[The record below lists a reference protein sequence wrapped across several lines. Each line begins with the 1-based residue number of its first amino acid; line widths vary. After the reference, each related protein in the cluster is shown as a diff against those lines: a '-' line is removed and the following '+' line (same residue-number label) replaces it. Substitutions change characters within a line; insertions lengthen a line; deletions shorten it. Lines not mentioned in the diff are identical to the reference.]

1 MRIRSVFFG
10 KLAWSKWILEQ
21 PEIDRFQGSWVAS
34 IKFWIWFVLSFVGF
48 KSL

>member
-1 MRIRSVFFG
+1 M
-10 KLAWSKWILEQ
+10 AWSKWILEQ

-34 IKFWIWFVLSFVGF
+34 IAFWIWFVLSLVSF